1 MLQDDHSVV
10 QAKSPL
16 EGGAVPHLRET
27 DTAEDWLR
35 VFNEYDVQFLVLDPC
50 SDSDMVKLVR
60 SQPGWRVDFEDGE
73 AIIFA
78 RVFEL
83 CD

>member
-10 QAKSPL
+10 QAKSPMD
-16 EGGAVPHLRET
+16 EGAMPHLRET
-27 DTAEDWLR
+27 GAAEDWLK
-35 VFNEYDVQFLVLDPC
+35 VFNEYEVQFLVLDPH

-60 SQPGWRVDFEDGE
+60 SQPGWQVDFEDGE